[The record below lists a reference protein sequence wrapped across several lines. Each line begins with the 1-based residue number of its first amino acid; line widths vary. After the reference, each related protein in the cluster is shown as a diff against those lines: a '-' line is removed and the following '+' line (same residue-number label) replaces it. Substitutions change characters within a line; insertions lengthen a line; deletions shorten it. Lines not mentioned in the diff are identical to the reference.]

1 MKTANTAKATKTIKA
16 IKRIKKGD
24 TVKLISG
31 SQKGTT
37 AKVLAVLSAKNA
49 VLLEGIGQKHR
60 HIKPSQLNPRGG
72 AKDIHVPTPLS
83 KVALVIDEKTG
94 KTSRVGYVKNVETGT
109 TRVARQA
116 NSKEIKENK

>member
-1 MKTANTAKATKTIKA
+1 MQTV
-16 IKRIKKGD
+16 KKGD
-24 TVKLISG
+24 TVKIIAG
-31 SQKGTT
+31 ADKGTT
-37 AKVLAVLSAKNA
+37 AKVVAVLTKKNA

-72 AKDIHVPTPLS
+72 SKDIHVATPLH
-83 KVALVIDEKTG
+83 KVAVVVDEKSG
-94 KTSRVGYVKNVETGT
+94 KTSRVGYIKNADGGT

>member
-1 MKTANTAKATKTIKA
+1 MSVV
-16 IKRIKKGD
+16 KRIKKGD

-31 SQKGTT
+31 PQKGTT
-37 AKVLAVLSAKNA
+37 AKVVAVLTTKDA

-72 AKDIHVPTPLS
+72 SKDIHVPTPLS

-94 KTSRVGYVKNVETGT
+94 KTSRVGYVKNADGGT

-116 NSKEIKENK
+116 NSKEIK